1 MYLPPEGV
9 TDRSRST
16 IVSEASGVDKL
27 LVMPSNTTAP
37 PSFTETNRVGPTIS
51 KEEEEE
57 AVPASLVVVVE

>member
-9 TDRSRST
+9 TDKSRST

-57 AVPASLVVVVE
+57 AVPSSLDVVVE